1 MPTDIFPLEK
11 ETYMAKILAD
21 KDVRKLLGTVILNA
35 EEGRINPNGIE
46 IRLGKYVLFQSTD
59 EERELGPD
67 MYLKVLPGESV
78 IISSFEQFDF
88 TKEAIHKVFPGCD
101 LMAFITPTTTMMREG
116 IMQSATKVDSG
127 WSGTL
132 NWGLRNSSIRDFI
145 LGYCEPIFKLTFFL
159 LEGDEIPN
167 IPYGDRPNDRYQ
179 NTDGIA
185 RSNRKIPANITK
197 RQLIASSVERLDPAK
212 QLKEAGYPFDHI
224 GRELIDLQGKWEVVS
239 SDVLLL
245 KGAIKE
251 ETQKLSDKVD
261 DSQKTVL
268 EKVENLFDRKFY
280 QSIAAIIA
288 CLSIMFGVIT
298 FLRDHGIN
306 GTALGWVA
314 IVGGLGIFLVIYLV
328 SRRSSAKPSTQPN

>member
-1 MPTDIFPLEK
+1 
-11 ETYMAKILAD
+11 
-21 KDVRKLLGTVILNA
+21 
-35 EEGRINPNGIE
+35 
-46 IRLGKYVLFQSTD
+46 
-59 EERELGPD
+59 
-67 MYLKVLPGESV
+67 
-78 IISSFEQFDF
+78 
-88 TKEAIHKVFPGCD
+88 
-101 LMAFITPTTTMMREG
+101 
-116 IMQSATKVDSG
+116 
-127 WSGTL
+127 
-132 NWGLRNSSIRDFI
+132 
-145 LGYCEPIFKLTFFL
+145 
-159 LEGDEIPN
+159 
-167 IPYGDRPNDRYQ
+167 
-179 NTDGIA
+179 
-185 RSNRKIPANITK
+185 
-197 RQLIASSVERLDPAK
+197 VERLDPAK

-298 FLRDHGIN
+298 FLRDHGVN

-328 SRRSSAKPSTQPN
+328 SRRSSTKPSTQPRISN